1 MIRPLALLLSLTLLS
16 DLSGPW
22 TLTKD
27 KDQIAT
33 YIGKPDENGLKPT
46 RSVMKIAG
54 SPDMVLE
61 RLQDIASYPSW
72 IPYCERTEVLDRPND
87 STFYYY
93 QFMDMPLVK
102 NRDLIVKVTTTRTP
116 AGYSI
121 NMQVAPEHIPLNDDA
136 VRISIF
142 AAEYSLVQ
150 QAGTDSTEIM
160 LYNKVDPGGFIPT
173 FALNWASRSQPFETF
188 SNLKAHIT
196 SHQNRN

>member
-46 RSVMKIAG
+46 RSIMKVAG

-102 NRDLIVKVTTTRTP
+102 KPRPHRESD
-116 AGYSI
+116 
-121 NMQVAPEHIPLNDDA
+121 H
-136 VRISIF
+136 
-142 AAEYSLVQ
+142 
-150 QAGTDSTEIM
+150 
-160 LYNKVDPGGFIPT
+160 
-173 FALNWASRSQPFETF
+173 
-188 SNLKAHIT
+188 H
-196 SHQNRN
+196 